1 MAPLDLSSI
10 YAITLFRTTTILTV
24 LYCSMHTLDMYVHD

>member
-24 LYCSMHTLDMYVHD
+24 YIVVCTH